1 MNSIFLRIYGGMLGV
16 LVLVALLGVLT
27 LHLVNAVRADQYR
40 EQLAHGTFTLMAD
53 NLRGMNDIERTRALA
68 VWERLLG
75 IPLTLQT
82 AERAHLDGGARS
94 RLSRGQVVVEQT
106 GPHAAQVFR
115 EVEPGLSGNP
125 SSGLLLTGEVRQI
138 SEQLARAT
146 IFLLLDE
153 LVRLPVDEQPA
164 RLEALRQN
172 KGFGFDMQL
181 IRLENLD
188 VDDDQRRRID
198 EGDTVMALGKGG
210 DSIRVLSGVG
220 ETPWVLEI
228 GPLFQMNPYPPELLI
243 LIAFLGLCLIG
254 LVVYLLVRRLEHR
267 LRGLEAAATQI
278 AQGSLET
285 RVPVASVGAGADSV
299 GRLASAFNGMAEHLQ
314 RSLMIQRELVRAV
327 SHELRTPVARLR
339 FGLEMINDATTP
351 AARHKYMV
359 GMDSDIQDLDK
370 LVDEMLTYARLE
382 QGAPTLNFQRIDLDA
397 LIDQVIAELAPLR
410 PNISVRRGECVD
422 ALHRTG
428 SGEIHWVEAEPRYL
442 HRALQNLVSNAM
454 RHAESE
460 VRIGYQLSEAR
471 CRIDVDD
478 NGPGVPESAWER
490 IFTPF
495 MRLDDSRTRASGGH
509 GLGLSIV
516 RRIIHWH
523 GGRALIGRSHTL
535 GGACFSLAWPR
546 KQGDA

>member
-27 LHLVNAVRADQYR
+27 LHLANKVRSEQYR
-40 EQLAHGTFTLMAD
+40 EHLAHGTFTLMAD
-53 NLRGMNDIERTRALA
+53 NLKPMDSIERTRSLA

-75 IPLTLQT
+75 IPLTLET
-82 AERAHLDGGARS
+82 AEQAHLDGGSRN

-106 GPHAAQVFR
+106 GPHAARVFR
-115 EVEPGLSGNP
+115 EVEPNLSGKP
-125 SSGLLLTGEVRQI
+125 GSALLLTGEVQQI

-153 LVRLPVDEQPA
+153 LVRFPVDEQPI
-164 RLEALRQN
+164 RLETLRLS
-172 KGFGFDMQL
+172 KGFGFDMHL
-181 IRLENLD
+181 IRLEQVD

-220 ETPWVLEI
+220 KTPWVLEI
-228 GPLFQMNPYPPELLI
+228 GPLYQMNPYPPELLI
-243 LIAFLGLCLIG
+243 LIACLGLCLIG

-278 AQGSLET
+278 AQGSLDT
-285 RVPVASVGAGADSV
+285 RVPAAGADSV

-314 RSLMIQRELVRAV
+314 RSLTIQRELVRAV

-339 FGLEMINDATTP
+339 FGLEMIGDASTP
-351 AARHKYMV
+351 EARHKYMV
-359 GMDSDIQDLDK
+359 GMDNDIQDLDK

-382 QGAPTLNFQRIDLDA
+382 QGSPTLNFQRIDLDA
-397 LIDQVIAELAPLR
+397 LINQVIAELAPLR
-410 PNISVRRGECVD
+410 ANVRVSRGQCISVSDD
-422 ALHRTG
+422 ACDAG
-428 SGEIHWVEAEPRYL
+428 QAWVEAEPRYL

-460 VRIGYQLSEAR
+460 VRVGYQLSQDR
-471 CRIDVDD
+471 CRIDVEDD
-478 NGPGVPESAWER
+478 GPGVPESAWER

-523 GGRALIGRSHTL
+523 AGRALIGRSQQL

-546 KQGDA
+546 RQGDA